1 MSFNWRVP
9 EFPCDTLQGNSKQ
22 VQVCMKAKKSFGYYK
37 LQFIIIS
44 NCVKHYAGP
53 RKSFPH
59 PKHPYSSF
67 VLLLKKWLHQRQA
80 QWYKNLTRVTSPI
93 LQHERWAPVHVRPV
107 WKVISWTRIG
117 ENPPKSCQTNTDQTN
132 LGCIG

>member
-9 EFPCDTLQGNSKQ
+9 EFPYDKVSLQGNSKQ

-59 PKHPYSSF
+59 PKHPYSF
-67 VLLLKKWLHQRQA
+67 LRITTKKMA
-80 QWYKNLTRVTSPI
+80 ASKASAMV
-93 LQHERWAPVHVRPV
+93 
-107 WKVISWTRIG
+107 
-117 ENPPKSCQTNTDQTN
+117 
-132 LGCIG
+132 